1 MPRGDA
7 GSLVSRGDGSRPGA
21 VSSGGWCPQLTNLT
35 VPSSGNSA
43 SSAVTKSSSLATRD
57 TRASRSAATST
68 SLLCRNAL
76 CRNAPSTAAASCT
89 ASIPLPRTSPTISR
103 TPCGVAA
110 KSYRSPPTRAF
121 SEAETYRTAKP
132 TSPISLGIARS
143 TARCAVS
150 AMTVMRRSCFSR
162 RCLLFPMTTANPLI
176 AAHIATR
183 VNASG
188 ARRWSHCAAPIA
200 AATASTATSAVRRG
214 VVSVAANER
223 RDGERRDDHDV
234 PRQQQIAEDE
244 QPEHHHGDARPVSLQ
259 PLEHRHARHLHLPN
273 RAVVEQCPRVRDVGQ
288 ETRVSGGVPTGQ
300 GPTRPEG

>member
-110 KSYRSPPTRAF
+110 KSYRSPPTRA
-121 SEAETYRTAKP
+121 SSDAETYRTAKR

-150 AMTVMRRSCFSR
+150 DDSHPPQLRLAPLPALPDDDGKPADRGAHRHPRQRVRGAEVIPLRGTDRGGDRQHRDERGPSR
-162 RCLLFPMTTANPLI
+162 R
-176 AAHIATR
+176 R
-183 VNASG
+183 E
-188 ARRWSHCAAPIA
+188 
-200 AATASTATSAVRRG
+200 RG
-214 VVSVAANER
+214 GDER
-223 RDGERRDDHDV
+223 RDRERRDDHDV
-234 PRQQQIAEDE
+234 PR
-244 QPEHHHGDARPVSLQ
+244 
-259 PLEHRHARHLHLPN
+259 
-273 RAVVEQCPRVRDVGQ
+273 
-288 ETRVSGGVPTGQ
+288 
-300 GPTRPEG
+300 